1 MSKIFTLRSIFSL
14 MVILLMTLVLV
25 ACGGENDQEIVD
37 AALDTVVIPF
47 TSGDTASSVTQDLV
61 LPTSDGD
68 ISITWLSNNPEV
80 ISNTGVVTRPIKG
93 TADVTVL
100 LTATLGLN
108 DLTATKTFTLIVKA
122 NLYTALDALDMITIE
137 GTSLEDTGLVD
148 GVHSYSA
155 TSDII
160 LPTSILGFDVVWST
174 TDAETLS
181 TAGAVVRPAYGQTN
195 STVTLTATVL
205 EEELTFIVTVLSE
218 TEDPGNGL
226 LELTLEQL
234 AQFDGKNGNKAYI
247 AVNGVIYDVTDSSL
261 WPNGSHNGYQ
271 AGQDLTTFIMSS
283 PHGLSTLSR
292 IPIVGT
298 LVEAT
303 S

>member
-1 MSKIFTLRSIFSL
+1 MIKIFTLKNIFSL

-25 ACGGENDQEIVD
+25 ACSGDDDQELVN
-37 AALDTVVIPF
+37 AALDTVVVPF
-47 TSGDTASSVTQDLV
+47 ASGDTATSVTQNLV
-61 LPTSDGD
+61 LPTLDGD
-68 ISITWLSNNPEV
+68 ITITWSSNNPEV
-80 ISNTGVVTRPIKG
+80 ISNAGVVTRPAKG

-100 LTATLGLN
+100 LTATLILN
-108 DLTATKTFTLIVKA
+108 DLTETKTFTLTVKA
-122 NLYTALDALDMITIE
+122 FLYTALDALDMITIE
-137 GTSLEDTGLVD
+137 GTTLEDTGLVS
-148 GVHSYSA
+148 GVQSYST
-155 TSDII
+155 TSNIV
-160 LPTSILGFDVVWST
+160 LPTSVLGFAVAWST
-174 TDAETLS
+174 TNAESLS
-181 TAGAVVRPAYGQTN
+181 TTGMVVRPAYGQTN

-205 EEELTFIVTVLSE
+205 EEELTFIVTVLAE

-234 AQFDGKNGNKAYI
+234 AQFDGQNGNKAYI